1 MAPRAVS
8 SKTASAST
16 GDARLK
22 RADLVSLIALGA
34 IWGSSYLFIR
44 IIVPVVGPWGMVV
57 PRMLGAGLLLLAYA
71 RYRGVPWG
79 EWRFWKHYLWLAF
92 LTSLLAQYLIATAA
106 LTLNSPTLAIL
117 NTTMAMFAALLSVW
131 VLGDRLGPRRVL
143 GLTLGAAGVGLVV
156 GFAPVV
162 FSPVVLLVHA
172 AALLAALCG
181 AYGTV
186 FAARYLRSRPSL
198 ELATVQSLFAGIMA
212 MPMGVPVLAQAWPL
226 STKVVLSLVAL
237 SVLSTA
243 LANLLYYR
251 LMKRTSPTISM
262 SVTYLIPCFSLL
274 WGWLFLDETISL
286 LQTGGFAVVLVA
298 VALVAGRGR

>member
-1 MAPRAVS
+1 M
-8 SKTASAST
+8 
-16 GDARLK
+16 K
-22 RADLVSLIALGA
+22 RADLAALIALGA

-44 IIVPVVGPWGMVV
+44 IVVPVVGPWGMVV

-71 RYRGVPWG
+71 RVRGVAWG

-117 NTTMAMFAALLSVW
+117 NTTMAMFAALFSVW
-131 VLGDRLGPRRVL
+131 MLGDTLGPRRVL
-143 GLTLGAAGVGLVV
+143 GLALGVAGVCLVV

-162 FSPVVLLVHA
+162 FTPVVLLAYA

-186 FAARYLRSRPSL
+186 FAARHLKSRPSL
-198 ELATVQSLFAGIMA
+198 ELSTVQSLFAGIMA
-212 MPMGVPVLAQAWPL
+212 MPLGVPVLAQVWPL
-226 STKVVLSLVAL
+226 STKVILSLVAL

-274 WGWLFLDETISL
+274 WGWLFLDETITP
-286 LQTGGFAVVLVA
+286 LQMGGFAVVLVA
-298 VALVAGRGR
+298 VALVAGRWR

>member
-1 MAPRAVS
+1 M
-8 SKTASAST
+8 
-16 GDARLK
+16 LK
-22 RADLVSLIALGA
+22 RADLVSLVLLGA

-44 IIVPVVGPWGMVV
+44 IVVPVVGPWGMVV
-57 PRMLGAGLLLLAYA
+57 PRMLGSGVLLLAIA
-71 RYRGVPWG
+71 RLQGVPWG
-79 EWRFWKHYLWLAF
+79 EWRFWKQYLWLAF

-117 NTTMAMFAALLSVW
+117 NSTMAMFAALISVW
-131 VLGDRLGPRRVL
+131 MLGDSLKPRRALGLVLGV
-143 GLTLGAAGVGLVV
+143 AGVALVV

-162 FSPVVLLVHA
+162 FTPAVVLAYA
-172 AALLAALCG
+172 AALVAAFCG

-186 FAARYLRSRPSL
+186 FAARHLKTRPSL
-198 ELATVQSLFAGIMA
+198 ELATVQSLFAGLMA
-212 MPMGVPVLAQAWPL
+212 LPMGVPVLAHAWPL
-226 STKVVLSLVAL
+226 PTRVILALVAL
-237 SVLSTA
+237 SVVCTT

-274 WGWLFLDETISL
+274 WGWLFLDETITVVQL
-286 LQTGGFAVVLVA
+286 GGFAVVLAA

>member
-1 MAPRAVS
+1 M
-8 SKTASAST
+8 
-16 GDARLK
+16 K
-22 RADLVSLIALGA
+22 RADLASLIALGA

-44 IIVPVVGPWGMVV
+44 IVVPVVGPWGMVV
-57 PRMLGAGLLLLAYA
+57 PRMLGAGLMLLAYA
-71 RYRGVPWG
+71 RYRGVAWG
-79 EWRFWKHYLWLAF
+79 EWRFWKQYLWLAF
-92 LTSLLAQYLIATAA
+92 LTSLLAQYLIASAA

-131 VLGDRLGPRRVL
+131 MLGDRLGPRRVL
-143 GLTLGAAGVGLVV
+143 GLALGVAGVGLVV

-162 FSPVVLLVHA
+162 FTPVVVLA
-172 AALLAALCG
+172 YGAALLAALCG

-186 FAARYLRSRPSL
+186 FAARHLKSRPSL
-198 ELATVQSLFAGIMA
+198 ELATVQSLFAGLMA
-212 MPMGVPVLAQAWPL
+212 MPLGVPALAQAWPL
-226 STKVVLSLVAL
+226 STKVILSLVAL

-251 LMKRTSPTISM
+251 LMKRTSPTVSM

-274 WGWLFLDETISL
+274 WGWLFLDETITL
-286 LQTGGFAVVLVA
+286 LQLGGFAVVLAA